1 MMRKSIYKIL
11 FISTFIVFLILVIP
25 LVLFTPTHV
34 ESAMSVD
41 TEASVQEI
49 KAGGLFIEFE
59 DGTSEPEV
67 KAILESCNVP
77 RNWIIKY
84 NVDSMG
90 EIYYVKVDEDMRDK
104 LDNEGNWNDPVYP
117 EIPEP
122 RFPEIKKGNYSYII
136 VSQGYFDNESF
147 QNESFLK
154 VMEKHNL
161 QMKKSVV
168 CYILFGDGSQNWNE
182 ANNWISERNAIRIKN
197 ELEMNE
203 KVMLV
208 SPDYLDG

>member
-1 MMRKSIYKIL
+1 MSKINRYLIILLIL
-11 FISTFIVFLILVIP
+11 FLALLVP
-25 LVLFTPTHV
+25 LWMFMKAPVNAQNP
-34 ESAMSVD
+34 
-41 TEASVQEI
+41 VQEI
-49 KAGGLFIEFE
+49 KVGGLIIKFE
-59 DGTSEPEV
+59 EGTTEPEV
-67 KAILESCNVP
+67 KAILENYDMP
-77 RNWIIKY
+77 RDWIIKY
-84 NVDSMG
+84 NVDYMG
-90 EIYYVKVDEDMRDK
+90 ELYYVKVDEDMRDK
-104 LDNEGNWNDPVYP
+104 LDKEGNWNDPVYP

-154 VMEKHNL
+154 VMEKHSL

-182 ANNWISERNAIRIKN
+182 PKNWIPERDAIRIKN

-208 SPDYLDG
+208 SPDYIEE